1 MEFLF
6 LVLIWALPVLF
17 IAFVIDQ
24 IWGPRAAALREL
36 AKVYARGEIDDDE
49 FDRRR
54 QKLKK
59 VRS

>member
-1 MEFLF
+1 
-6 LVLIWALPVLF
+6 LF

-59 VRS
+59 VRA

>member
-36 AKVYARGEIDDDE
+36 AKVYAGA
-49 FDRRR
+49 
-54 QKLKK
+54 
-59 VRS
+59 RSTTTSSTGGARS